1 MFPNRTMSLCCRW
14 GTVSWTEPA
23 YAERVSKYN
32 LYLSVDPAGALQ
44 LVILTVS
51 TLNFA
56 DSFFSSD
63 SLNHYNILYLQV
75 QKSSE
80 YHRI

>member
-1 MFPNRTMSLCCRW
+1 
-14 GTVSWTEPA
+14 V
-23 YAERVSKYN
+23 Y
-32 LYLSVDPAGALQ
+32 PAGALQ